1 MLISIVTFKCL
12 QTRSSRLVKH
22 RSRPAKT
29 NKKSLILVVIIAI
42 VIIGGSATAFLTMG
56 QNNSNQP
63 QNSEQVSE
71 LIQILTDPTVQN
83 ASALGSNAAKIT
95 LVEFGDY
102 QCQFC
107 AQFHKQTRNE
117 IIDKFVNTG
126 QVKFVFKDFILNDQP
141 PDSAS
146 TLAARAAY
154 CAADQGKF
162 WQYHDEVYNNSR
174 GENTGWVTRSNLE
187 LYAKNVQIPDLVKF
201 SECLN
206 SQKHSDAV
214 KKNDEIARSI
224 GLKSTPTFI
233 LVTDGKQPL
242 GIVGAQS
249 FDVFQQAISQLEK
262 S

>member
-1 MLISIVTFKCL
+1 
-12 QTRSSRLVKH
+12 VKH
-22 RSRPAKT
+22 RSRPART
-29 NKKSLILVVIIAI
+29 NKKSLILLIVIAI

-56 QNNSNQP
+56 QNTSNQP
-63 QNSEQVSE
+63 QNSEQVNE

-126 QVKFVFKDFILNDQP
+126 QVKFVFKDFVLNDQP
-141 PDSAS
+141 PDKAS

-162 WQYHDEVYNNSR
+162 WEYHDEVYNNSR
-174 GENTGWVTRSNLE
+174 GENTGWVTRANLE
-187 LYAKNVQIPDLVKF
+187 LFARNVHIPDQVEF
-201 SECLN
+201 SKCLD
-206 SQKHSDAV
+206 SQKYSDAV

-224 GLKSTPTFI
+224 GLQSNPTFI

>member
-1 MLISIVTFKCL
+1 
-12 QTRSSRLVKH
+12 VKH
-22 RSRPAKT
+22 RSRPART
-29 NKKSLILVVIIAI
+29 NKKSLTLVIIIAI

-56 QNNSNQP
+56 QNTSNQP
-63 QNSEQVSE
+63 KNSEQVNE

-126 QVKFVFKDFILNDQP
+126 QVKFVFKDFVLNDQP
-141 PDSAS
+141 PDNAS

-162 WQYHDEVYNNSR
+162 WEYHDEVYNNSK
-174 GENTGWVTRSNLE
+174 GENTGWVTRANLE
-187 LYAKNVQIPDLVKF
+187 LFARNVHIPDQVEF
-201 SECLN
+201 SKCLD
-206 SQKHSDAV
+206 SQKYSDAV
-214 KKNDEIARSI
+214 QKNDQIARSI
-224 GLKSTPTFI
+224 GLQSTPTFV

>member
-1 MLISIVTFKCL
+1 M
-12 QTRSSRLVKH
+12 KH
-22 RSRPAKT
+22 RSRPART
-29 NKKSLILVVIIAI
+29 NKKSLILVIVIAI

-56 QNNSNQP
+56 QNTSNQP
-63 QNSEQVSE
+63 QNSEQVNE

-83 ASALGSNAAKIT
+83 ASSLGSNAAKIT

-117 IIDKFVNTG
+117 IIDRFVNTG
-126 QVKFVFKDFILNDQP
+126 QVKFVFKDFVLNDQS
-141 PDSAS
+141 PDNAS

-162 WQYHDEVYNNSR
+162 WEYHDEVYNNSR
-174 GENTGWVTRSNLE
+174 GENTGWVTRANLE
-187 LYAKNVQIPDLVKF
+187 LFASNVHIQDQVEF
-201 SECLN
+201 SKCLD
-206 SQKHSDAV
+206 SQKYSDAV
-214 KKNDEIARSI
+214 KKNDQIARSI
-224 GLKSTPTFI
+224 GLQSTPTFI